1 MTRMAAIKIHN
12 ELFVTR
18 LIYYELGKCKRG
30 QLRAHHESRA
40 YFIRHIFKRNE
51 ILNKMQSIFY
61 IFFGV
66 GKLGECLC
74 LRHVHLHEH
83 QAAASVFFF
92 FNEVWGLQGVLVSI
106 GPQSVSR
113 WCVSGVKQQMDTR
126 RGHRGIIPSATAS
139 SNQPK
144 ALRHREI
151 CNK

>member
-1 MTRMAAIKIHN
+1 MTRMAVIKIHN

-83 QAAASVFFF
+83 QAAASVFFLMRF
-92 FNEVWGLQGVLVSI
+92 GDYRASWCQSDLNQCPADVCPESNNRWTRAGVTGGLFPR
-106 GPQSVSR
+106 PQRVQTSQR
-113 WCVSGVKQQMDTR
+113 
-126 RGHRGIIPSATAS
+126 
-139 SNQPK
+139 
-144 ALRHREI
+144 L
-151 CNK
+151 

>member
-74 LRHVHLHEH
+74 LRHVPPRAPGRCFCL
-83 QAAASVFFF
+83 F